1 MSKIIGDCWLSPHG
15 DIYYCISHV
24 TKADSII
31 DEKGLTEEFNESC
44 YFPHVEPFLE
54 SKGWIKY
61 STNKI
66 HPDWC
71 FTSRTNLT
79 QAQRDKIYELTGEFF
94 EDENLLWPY
103 IL

>member
-1 MSKIIGDCWLSPHG
+1 MENCWLSPSG
-15 DIYYCISHV
+15 EVYYCINHA
-24 TKADSII
+24 TKATSIVDKEGLH
-31 DEKGLTEEFNESC
+31 DEFCKSR
-44 YFPHVEPFLE
+44 YFPNVEPFLE

-94 EDENLLWPY
+94 EDENLL
-103 IL
+103 